1 MKSAKQNY
9 ITIGSDG
16 TVLPQGKPRKAAEPV
31 GESADVAYRLARMAE
46 EAAASLPIAPNAHD
60 AADAADYTAVPRA
73 LATAAP
79 RTPKGAGG
87 IDAGSKPVALVMARP
102 KTAKRLMQAVGDAGF
117 AACAVYTQDHRGD
130 SHIKLAQSAVSLG
143 EKYSDALFCNG
154 HAVLTA
160 IDSCGASVV
169 LLCDEAL
176 PLAEVDSFLARTA
189 ARGVRV
195 FRPLSNDAP
204 LLGWVLCTTDK
215 PAIDGDSWRACPHC
229 GLKFDGP
236 SLAAGHY
243 VCPACGGYLRMSS
256 SERIDDLL
264 DADSFVEWNRTVPE
278 TDPLEF
284 PGYLGK
290 SVQLIAFLLARQ
302 SEARAVGPS
311 LIVCPASLV
320 YNWMAEFERFAP
332 TLDVR
337 AAVGAKRERM
347 RIRAEACERDARES
361 ELARDGRCCDVL
373 ITSYDLL
380 RIDAEDFARRE
391 FYCCALDE
399 AQYVKNHATKTAR
412 AAKRV
417 RARHRFA
424 LTGTPMENRLSELW
438 SIFDFLMPGLLGSY
452 MRFREH
458 FELDIT
464 GGDEDAARRLRSL
477 VAPFMLR
484 RLKADVLQ
492 DLPDKLESVVYV
504 PMEAEQQRLYAAHE
518 QQLRDALTLQKNN
531 RNNKQFHER
540 KVEVLA
546 ELTKLRQLCCDPRLL
561 YENYAGHAAKLD
573 AIAEIVESAMDA
585 GEKTLVFSQFTS
597 FLSLIAEVLD
607 AHGVPYFTITGTTPK
622 KRRLDLVNAFNDDD
636 TPVFLVSLKAGG
648 TGLNLTG
655 ASVVVHADPWWNA
668 AAQNQATDRAHRI
681 GQTQVVSVHKVI
693 AKDTV
698 EERILHLQDA
708 KTDLA
713 DQVIGAGG
721 VSLASLSQE
730 ELLDLLDG

>member
-16 TVLPQGKPRKAAEPV
+16 TVLPQGKPRKAAEPI

-256 SERIDDLL
+256 SERIDD
-264 DADSFVEWNRTVPE
+264 
-278 TDPLEF
+278 
-284 PGYLGK
+284 
-290 SVQLIAFLLARQ
+290 
-302 SEARAVGPS
+302 
-311 LIVCPASLV
+311 C
-320 YNWMAEFERFAP
+320 
-332 TLDVR
+332 
-337 AAVGAKRERM
+337 
-347 RIRAEACERDARES
+347 
-361 ELARDGRCCDVL
+361 
-373 ITSYDLL
+373 
-380 RIDAEDFARRE
+380 
-391 FYCCALDE
+391 
-399 AQYVKNHATKTAR
+399 
-412 AAKRV
+412 
-417 RARHRFA
+417 
-424 LTGTPMENRLSELW
+424 
-438 SIFDFLMPGLLGSY
+438 
-452 MRFREH
+452 
-458 FELDIT
+458 
-464 GGDEDAARRLRSL
+464 
-477 VAPFMLR
+477 
-484 RLKADVLQ
+484 
-492 DLPDKLESVVYV
+492 
-504 PMEAEQQRLYAAHE
+504 
-518 QQLRDALTLQKNN
+518 
-531 RNNKQFHER
+531 
-540 KVEVLA
+540 
-546 ELTKLRQLCCDPRLL
+546 LL
-561 YENYAGHAAKLD
+561 Y
-573 AIAEIVESAMDA
+573 
-585 GEKTLVFSQFTS
+585 TS
-597 FLSLIAEVLD
+597 PSPRD
-607 AHGVPYFTITGTTPK
+607 
-622 KRRLDLVNAFNDDD
+622 
-636 TPVFLVSLKAGG
+636 S
-648 TGLNLTG
+648 
-655 ASVVVHADPWWNA
+655 
-668 AAQNQATDRAHRI
+668 
-681 GQTQVVSVHKVI
+681 
-693 AKDTV
+693 
-698 EERILHLQDA
+698 
-708 KTDLA
+708 
-713 DQVIGAGG
+713 
-721 VSLASLSQE
+721 
-730 ELLDLLDG
+730 